1 MLSLF
6 DPLHVEEIFQ
16 TNNHS
21 LEAQVGNTPL
31 LRLQNTAVKMGLP
44 ASVELYAKAEW
55 FNPSGSVK
63 DRAALSIIRTAEQ
76 DGKLWPGMTLLDSTS
91 GNMGIAYATYATM
104 RGYKLKIVLPA
115 SASPERIS
123 ILQAYGAEL
132 IFTDSKEGSDGA
144 MREARRLA
152 DNDLTLFYANQY
164 DNPAN
169 WLAYYHSMGKE
180 IWQQTNGRITHFV
193 AGLGSGGTFRGTTT
207 RLREYN
213 RDVQCISVQAQTAN
227 EGIKG
232 MKHMPSAIKPGIYD
246 ASLADDNVHVSA
258 QEMEQM
264 RTILTQQEGILVGPS
279 AAATVAATVK
289 VAQQLQKGVVVTV
302 LPDNGLKYLATK

>member
-1 MLSLF
+1 MLNLF
-6 DPLHVEEIFQ
+6 NPIKTENYFQ
-16 TNNHS
+16 TNSHS

-31 LRLQNTAVKMGLP
+31 LRLHNTAVKMGLP
-44 ASVELYAKAEW
+44 STVQLYAKAEW

-76 DGKLWPGMTLLDSTS
+76 EGKLWPGMTLLDSTS
-91 GNMGIAYATYATM
+91 GNMGIAYAMFATM
-104 RGYKLKIVLPA
+104 RGYKLKIVLPE
-115 SASPERIS
+115 SAGAERIA
-123 ILQAYGAEL
+123 ILQSYGAQL
-132 IFTDSKEGSDGA
+132 IFTDGKEGSDGA
-144 MREARRLA
+144 LREAHRLA
-152 DNDLTLFYANQY
+152 ANDSTLFYANQY

-180 IWQQTNGRITHFV
+180 VWEQTNGRITHFV

-213 RDVQCISVQAQTAN
+213 RNIQCISVQSQTDN

-232 MKHMPSAIKPGIYD
+232 MKHMPTAIKPGIYD
-246 ASLADDNVHVSA
+246 ETLADDNVHVTG
-258 QEMEQM
+258 QEMEMM
-264 RTILTQQEGILVGPS
+264 RNILTQYEGILVGPS

-289 VAQQLQKGVVVTV
+289 VAQQLKEGVVVTV
-302 LPDNGLKYLATK
+302 LPDNGLKYLSTK